1 MTIRVGD
8 FYSINLNEARYM
20 NIMRV
25 DKAIA
30 QCINIEYG
38 NSFDNPFQIE
48 KHCNYIFLV
57 DYLSDDEYHR
67 EKIILTQ
74 SELKSIT
81 GKVSEKEF
89 MQLTRDKKLKEL
101 GI

>member
-38 NSFDNPFQIE
+38 NSFDNPFQIK

-57 DYLSDDEYHR
+57 DYLSGDN
-67 EKIILTQ
+67 II
-74 SELKSIT
+74 
-81 GKVSEKEF
+81 GK
-89 MQLTRDKKLKEL
+89 R
-101 GI
+101 

>member
-1 MTIRVGD
+1 MRPRVGD
-8 FYSINLNEARYM
+8 YYSIDLEYLG
-20 NIMRV
+20 ITDPV
-25 DKAIA
+25 TKAIG

-38 NSFDNPFQIE
+38 DSFNNPFQIE

-57 DYLSDDEYHR
+57 DYLSGDEYHR